1 MDTKTLRDLT
11 ESYYSMYEPEIL
23 NEEEIEES
31 EIGDRARRVV
41 GDQRSGYHGDD
52 DVLNKTRNTLDRP
65 VLKSYPGGFPAVK
78 GASKTTK
85 KTTQVAH
92 YEPEGE
98 SVVEAYDIILKHL
111 LDEGFAA
118 SVEDAEAIMTAMSAE
133 WAQDIVEQ
141 TARIDYTQDKFN
153 RQNAEK
159 SGSGLTYIPGK
170 QNAGQALQK
179 AKESARQMGKLEGV

>member
-41 GDQRSGYHGDD
+41 GDQRSGYHGDA

-111 LDEGFAA
+111 LDEGFA
-118 SVEDAEAIMTAMSAE
+118 STVEDAEAIMTAMSAE

-141 TARIDYTQDKFN
+141 TARIDYVQDKFN
-153 RQNAEK
+153 RENQAR
-159 SGSGLTYIPGK
+159 SGSAHTDIPGK
-170 QNAGQALQK
+170 QSTGKALQK

>member
-41 GDQRSGYHGDD
+41 GDQRSGYHGDA
-52 DVLNKTRNTLDRP
+52 DVLNKTRNILDG
-65 VLKSYPGGFPAVK
+65 LKSYPGGFPAVK

-111 LDEGFAA
+111 LD
-118 SVEDAEAIMTAMSAE
+118 
-133 WAQDIVEQ
+133 
-141 TARIDYTQDKFN
+141 
-153 RQNAEK
+153 
-159 SGSGLTYIPGK
+159 
-170 QNAGQALQK
+170 
-179 AKESARQMGKLEGV
+179 